1 MCPSEHLQ
9 TAVSPGTSAGL
20 EVSIRRTVTL
30 SPQLSHVNPRHKK
43 FGMAYRFTLP
53 SALVMKAVRNRSQ
66 LTRSAAVLHVL
77 VVARVFISRVECE
90 FQFFR
95 KLLKFPGVS
104 LSGKLRLQFR
114 AMAEQVCHSDMM
126 RLFHGQVCTSLEQT
140 CKILRAPPFAELL
153 SH

>member
-1 MCPSEHLQ
+1 MCPSEHLH

-30 SPQLSHVNPRHKK
+30 SPQLSHVNPTHKK

-53 SALVMKAVRNRSQ
+53 SALVMKAFRNRSQ

-77 VVARVFISRVECE
+77 VVARGFHLARRMRVPVLPQALEVSWGLALGEGPSAISRHD
-90 FQFFR
+90 R
-95 KLLKFPGVS
+95 TGL
-104 LSGKLRLQFR
+104 
-114 AMAEQVCHSDMM
+114 HSDMM